1 MPILTIKKSSVV
13 GREPTGLQPAEL
25 AVNLADEKLFTAKAD
40 GTVFELGGSGEGL
53 WEEDGGSLTPTA
65 EGLNLEIDGGISC
78 TALQAIEDGSND
90 YVVLRGVS
98 GQVITRTAGGVYA
111 LDVKNTSSG
120 STVASINGNGDAV
133 FGGKVSANTYDLEA
147 LSPLPA

>member
-40 GTVFELGGSGEGL
+40 GTVFELGGSEEGL
-53 WEEDGGSLTPTA
+53 WKEDGGALTPKT
-65 EGLNLEIDGGISC
+65 EGVDLEIDGGISC
-78 TALQAIEDGSND
+78 TAVQALEDGSND
-90 YVVLRGVS
+90 YVILRGVS
-98 GQVITRTAGGVYA
+98 GQVFTRTADGVYA
-111 LDVKNTSSG
+111 LDIKNTSSG
-120 STVASINGNGDAV
+120 ATSASITGSGDAV
-133 FGGKVSANTYDLEA
+133 FGGKVTANTYDLEA